1 MISADAALQRLKE
14 GNDRFVK
21 GQTGHVEAVERV
33 HRGESVDT
41 QSPFA
46 IVLACSDARVPIELV
61 FDQGI
66 GDLFVIRVAGNIVA
80 SSQVGSV
87 EYAAQEFGTNL
98 VLVLGH
104 TKCTA
109 VIATLNEL
117 ARRERHRSPNL
128 RSIVERIR
136 PAIEPVIVHH
146 EMGEGDEVLRDAV
159 RANIK
164 ASVERLSHG
173 SRKLETMVRDGD
185 LVVVGAEYS
194 VDTGVVEFF
203 EGSRL

>member
-1 MISADAALQRLKE
+1 MITASAALKRLKE
-14 GNDRFVK
+14 GNERFVK
-21 GQTGHVEAVERV
+21 GQTSHVEAVDRI

-41 QSPFA
+41 QNPFA
-46 IVLACSDARVPIELV
+46 IVLACSDSRVPIELV

-87 EYAAQEFGTNL
+87 EYAAQQFGTNL

-104 TKCTA
+104 TNCGA

-128 RSIVERIR
+128 RSIVDRIR
-136 PAIEPVIVHH
+136 PAIEPVILHH

-173 SRKLETMVRDGD
+173 SRVLERLVGDGD
-185 LVVVGAEYS
+185 LVIVGAEYS
-194 VDTGVVEFF
+194 IESGAVEFF
-203 EGSRL
+203 DGSRP